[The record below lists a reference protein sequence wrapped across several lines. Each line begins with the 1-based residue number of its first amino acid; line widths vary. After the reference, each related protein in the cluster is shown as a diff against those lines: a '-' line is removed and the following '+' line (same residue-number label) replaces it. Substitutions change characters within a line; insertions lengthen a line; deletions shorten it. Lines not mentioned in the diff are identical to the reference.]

1 MLTDVITVIK
11 VFLCKSWLLILKRQL
26 VSNMKQ
32 CVQIDIN
39 SVLFFSYVY
48 NCTRTLSEGE
58 DLRGQGAPFQG
69 NISNV

>member
-11 VFLCKSWLLILKRQL
+11 SVFVLILKRQL

-39 SVLFFSYVY
+39 SLFYSFPMF
-48 NCTRTLSEGE
+48 TIARERT
-58 DLRGQGAPFQG
+58 PFQG

>member
-1 MLTDVITVIK
+1 M
-11 VFLCKSWLLILKRQL
+11 LILKCQL

-48 NCTRTLSEGE
+48 NKHVNGLLSKETSRMSDVVFKNKYHGMVTVN
-58 DLRGQGAPFQG
+58 GVG
-69 NISNV
+69 